1 MEKER
6 EIDALREKYEAL
18 KREVQ
23 DRKPREITI
32 RKLIDINDGVKKENN
47 TETEADQ
54 KKYVTEDRKVAE
66 YHGLEDYILKA
77 KLTPDQLGGIKQA
90 LSCGFSEEV
99 IVSMVEN
106 GYSGPQ
112 MKTYIEVVRERRRI
126 RGEPMSAPNEVK
138 IVLVDPTEA
147 DPEGAVELSDNV
159 DR

>member
-1 MEKER
+1 M
-6 EIDALREKYEAL
+6 
-18 KREVQ
+18 Q
-23 DRKPREITI
+23 DRQPREITI
-32 RKLIDINDGVKKENN
+32 RKLIDINERPGAES
-47 TETEADQ
+47 ETEQ
-54 KKYVTEDRKVAE
+54 KKYVTEDRKVVE

-90 LSCGFSEEV
+90 ISCGFSEDV